1 MTSHS
6 MLEAPAPSSKAQF
19 ADGFE
24 PRVLLTV
31 DTEEEFDWSA
41 PFTREN
47 HGLTHVLQL
56 GRFQAFC
63 EELGARPVYLVDWPI
78 ANDEAAIEIIGD
90 AVKRNMADI
99 GVQLH
104 PWVNPPFEEQVN
116 QVNSYAGNLPPE
128 LEFSKFNM
136 LRDQI
141 ESTFET
147 SPRIYRAGRYGLGPA
162 SAAML
167 KAGGIQ
173 LDSSVRSLFD
183 YRSQDGPDYSSHP
196 LTPYWVD
203 DERKLLELPVT
214 SVYWGIL
221 RQLGPQ
227 LQRLAASAPVVL
239 GGLAKL
245 GLLERIALTPE
256 GVTADE
262 AIRGI
267 DIALD
272 DGLPLLVL
280 SFHSPSLAPGHT
292 PYTRFQADVEA
303 LYEWFHTIYAYLD
316 QRGVRSTS
324 VDEILAAAIS

>member
-1 MTSHS
+1 MTSNS

-47 HGLTHVLQL
+47 HGLTHVSQL

-63 EELGARPVYLVDWPI
+63 EELRARPVYLVDWPI

-128 LEFSKFNM
+128 LELSKFNM

-141 ESTFET
+141 ESAFEI
-147 SPRIYRAGRYGLGPA
+147 SPRIYRAGRYGLGHA

-196 LTPYWVD
+196 LAPYWVD
-203 DERKLLELPVT
+203 DERRLLELPVT

-227 LQRLAASAPVVL
+227 LRRLETSAPVVL

-280 SFHSPSLAPGHT
+280 SFHSPSLAPGYT
-292 PYTRFQADVEA
+292 PYTRLQADVEA
-303 LYEWFHTIYAYLD
+303 LYEWFRTIYTYLD

-324 VDEILAAAIS
+324 VDEILGAAMP